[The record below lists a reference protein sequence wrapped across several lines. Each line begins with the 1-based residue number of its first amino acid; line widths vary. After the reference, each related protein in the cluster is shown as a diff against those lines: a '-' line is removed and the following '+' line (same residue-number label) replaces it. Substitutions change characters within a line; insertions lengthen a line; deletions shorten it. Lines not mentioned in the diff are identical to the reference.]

1 MSQYVLS
8 TATCT
13 QHFPEYAPNAG
24 HSGINTAIRVVSIKG
39 GANSASSVSGFGD
52 LTHTA
57 EGQPLWTPRGVVT
70 EITDEEAEFLLKCPQ
85 FIVGQKAG
93 FYQIMSKGASNHNT
107 VKKLAQD
114 MTARDRSAPLT
125 VETLKSQVKVTTK
138 LEAGE

>member
-1 MSQYVLS
+1 MSKYVLS

-24 HSGINTAIRVVSIKG
+24 QSGINTAIRTVTVKG

-52 LTHTA
+52 LSHTT

-70 EITDEEAEFLLKCPQ
+70 EVTDEEAAFLLSCPQ

-93 FYQIMSKGASNHNT
+93 FYQIMEKGAHNHDT
-107 VKKLAQD
+107 VKKLAKN
-114 MTARDRSAPLT
+114 MTSRDRSAPLT

-138 LEAGE
+138 LEE